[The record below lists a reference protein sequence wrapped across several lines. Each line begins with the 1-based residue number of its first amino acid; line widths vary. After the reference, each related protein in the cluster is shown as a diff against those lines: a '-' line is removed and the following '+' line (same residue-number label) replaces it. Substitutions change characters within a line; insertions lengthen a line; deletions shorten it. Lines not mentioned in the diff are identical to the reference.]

1 MPDNFKKLQ
10 NIYRMFSP
18 GAEIAER
25 SIKPVDAD
33 SILQKL
39 QNILINT
46 SEGVKTV
53 SDLKASLEN
62 LYKGAGIS
70 DGQKK
75 ELNRYFTF
83 YSSLGRLEGGPQSAY
98 MWTSEGHANSGT
110 DVDFHRIIGLPGEDP
125 RMSEKPTS
133 IILSRTPF
141 VSPATRDA
149 SFVESFLNFMPSVVM
164 SRCVPYLDVEF
175 VFDRP
180 AGGDDFLTTASQLKF
195 LLGGKNIKDLGT
207 TDKATYEGSRRKFT
221 PKQPEGVEPL
231 DPVITRNYTATGME
245 MFTSPQTLLNLESDS
260 NSSRYIKV
268 LNPML
273 PFATIESASI
283 NVKGTTGIMCHKTA
297 QLVLML
303 HDRSRLTDIADIIQ
317 PAAYGRTTIWL
328 TYGWRSPSDPN
339 ESGTDGYVET
349 YAEFINN
356 KMLIKEAYGIVN
368 SQFTFDTGGQV
379 KITLSLF
386 TKSASEMRQVTL
398 AEDQPFLQLIRD
410 QEKLSRQIREIKQK
424 YNIEQPEG
432 INKEIRAFTIINGAA
447 NGNSMPDMNEDEV
460 RGAIDNLFNSI
471 GKGSKIPPEEVG
483 KLRSKLNK
491 FYFGEDPGRKKF
503 NFKAKS
509 KENAVAFIQSKFEEL
524 NGPDP
529 FLVFKQVGQIKKME
543 KMMSDFGIDNGE
555 YPYISELESSA
566 KSSVAAS
573 NKETQKLIAGTGKT
587 GSLRSK
593 VVSFGKLFSV
603 FVVPSVYTMDFVD
616 ECQVFFYNINDY
628 AGLASGTNIA
638 EFAIDLPEF
647 LRQYEEQIAANA
659 TVNMTVEQF
668 VQLAVNSQI
677 TDLRAIPFG
686 FRSHQKELF
695 KEWKPD
701 SPNAEIAD
709 KKESQFAARSL
720 AVNAS
725 RGGFQLPNIEVI
737 IEMTRSGLPQDAAGD
752 LLRMYSGTGL
762 DYGQIKDSNQKRI
775 MKIHVFDKGQNPYSA
790 AARILADEKGNG
802 VNFSSNYDVFDPFK
816 KPLPPVVNEK
826 GETVEMTTQQ
836 KEIAGL
842 VKKTYMLNVNGSAED
857 RDNIRRNVSRLVP
870 TLVPG
875 MNNSSITE
883 ASVSTQNDPQMATI
897 QIMGANRSKSPT
909 SQPRG
914 DGMPGLPLRII
925 PVTMSMKSFGCPLI
939 NFAQMFF
946 VDMNTGTTIDNIY
959 GIIGITHSIN
969 PGKFETSLELTPV
982 DAYGKYEAALNLLD
996 EMKNTADKAEDDKP
1010 KVSHQRK
1017 TSVGAAVTAVALNA
1031 AVEGFRSALEL
1042 LSPGDAAPPPQP

>member
-25 SIKPVDAD
+25 SIRPVDAD

-46 SEGVKTV
+46 AEGVKTV
-53 SDLKASLEN
+53 SDLKASLEA
-62 LYKGAGIS
+62 LYKGEGIS
-70 DGQKK
+70 EGQKK

-83 YSSLGRLEGGPQSAY
+83 YSSLGPLEGGAKSAY
-98 MWTSEGHANSGT
+98 MWTSEGHANSGEN
-110 DVDFHRIIGLPGEDP
+110 VDFHRIVGLSAEDP
-125 RMSEKPTS
+125 RINEKPTS

-180 AGGDDFLTTASQLKF
+180 AGGDEFLATASQLKF
-195 LLGGKNIKDLGT
+195 LLGGKKIKDIGVA
-207 TDKATYEGSRRKFT
+207 DQATYEGGRRKFT
-221 PKQPEGVEPL
+221 PKQPSGVPPL
-231 DPVITRNYTATGME
+231 DPAVTRNYTATGME
-245 MFTSPQTLLNLESDS
+245 MFTSPQTLLNLESDRDS
-260 NSSRYIKV
+260 DRYIKV

-283 NVKGTTGIMCHKTA
+283 NIKGTTGIMCHKTA
-297 QLVLML
+297 QLVLVL

-328 TYGWRSPSDPN
+328 TYGWRHPPDSN

-398 AEDQPFLQLIRD
+398 AEDQPFLQLIRE
-410 QEKLSRQIREIKQK
+410 QERLSRQIREIKQK
-424 YNIEQPEG
+424 YNLEQPEG

-447 NGNSMPDMNEDEV
+447 NGNSVPDMKEEDV
-460 RGAIDNLFNSI
+460 RGAIDKLFSSTRDSN
-471 GKGSKIPPEEVG
+471 IPQAEATQL
-483 KLRSKLNK
+483 KTKLNK
-491 FYFGEDPGRKKF
+491 FYFGDDAKRLKF
-503 NFKAKS
+503 NFKVKA
-509 KENAVAFIQSKFEEL
+509 KENATAFIQSKFDEL

-529 FLVFKQVGQIKKME
+529 FLVFRQVGQIKKME
-543 KMMSDFGIDNGE
+543 KMMSDFGADNGE

-566 KSSVAAS
+566 RSSVASAD
-573 NKETQKLIAGTGKT
+573 KGTQRLIAGTRNV

-647 LRQYEEQIAANA
+647 LRQYEEQIAANV

-686 FRSHQKELF
+686 FRSQQKELF
-695 KEWKPD
+695 KAWKPD
-701 SPNAEIAD
+701 APNTEIAD
-709 KKESQFAARSL
+709 KKESQFATRSI

-762 DYGQIKDSNQKRI
+762 DYGQIKDNNQKRI
-775 MKIHVFDKGQNPYSA
+775 MKVHVFDKGQNPYSA

-802 VNFSSNYDVFDPFK
+802 VNFSSRYEVFDPFK
-816 KPLPPVVNEK
+816 KPPPPVTNEK
-826 GETVEMTTQQ
+826 GETVEMTEEQ
-836 KEIAGL
+836 KEVNGL
-842 VKKTYMLNVNGSAED
+842 IKKTYMLKVNGSAAD
-857 RDNIRRNVSRLVP
+857 RDNVRRSVSRLVP

-897 QIMGANRSKSPT
+897 QIMGANRSKSPA

-914 DGMPGLPLRII
+914 DGMPGLPLRVI

-969 PGKFETSLELTPV
+969 PGKFETALELTPV
-982 DAYGKYEAALNLLD
+982 DAYGKYEAALTLLD
-996 EMKNTADKAEDDKP
+996 EMKNTADKAADDKP
-1010 KVSHQRK
+1010 KKESSNSGK
-1017 TSVGAAVTAVALNA
+1017 
-1031 AVEGFRSALEL
+1031 SATK
-1042 LSPGDAAPPPQP
+1042 SNTPKAPEAQSITIPATDPARQQQIPE

>member
-33 SILQKL
+33 GILQKL

-53 SDLKASLEN
+53 SDLKSSLEN
-62 LYKGAGIS
+62 LYKGEGIS
-70 DGQKK
+70 EEQKK
-75 ELNRYFTF
+75 ELNRYFAF
-83 YSSLGRLEGGPQSAY
+83 YSSLGGIEGGPQSAY

-110 DVDFHRIIGLPGEDP
+110 DVDFHRIIGLPSEDP
-125 RMSEKPTS
+125 RISEKPTS

-149 SFVESFLNFMPSVVM
+149 SFVEAFLNFMPSVVM

-180 AGGDDFLTTASQLKF
+180 VGAEDYLTTASQLKF
-195 LLGGKNIKDLGT
+195 LLGGKKVDSLSSA
-207 TDKATYEGSRRKFT
+207 DKGIYEGSRRKFT
-221 PKQPEGVEPL
+221 PKQPAGVEPL
-231 DPVITRNYTATGME
+231 DPVVSRNYTATGME
-245 MFTSPQTLLNLESDS
+245 MFTSPQTLLNLDKDRNSD
-260 NSSRYIKV
+260 RYINV

-273 PFATIESASI
+273 PFATIESASV

-297 QLVLML
+297 QLVLVL

-328 TYGWRSPSDPN
+328 TYGWRHPTDPN
-339 ESGTDGYVET
+339 DSGADGYVET

-398 AEDQPFLQLIRD
+398 AEDQPFLQLIRE
-410 QEKLSRQIREIKQK
+410 QERLSREIREIKQK
-424 YNIEQPEG
+424 YNLEEPEG
-432 INKEIRAFTIINGAA
+432 ISKEIRAFTIINGAA
-447 NGNSMPDMNEDEV
+447 NGNSMPDLKEDEV
-460 RGAIDNLFNSI
+460 RAAIDNLFSGLKAGN
-471 GKGSKIPPEEVG
+471 GKGQIPTTQATDL
-483 KLRSKLNK
+483 KYKLNK
-491 FYFGEDPGRKKF
+491 FYFGNDTNRQKFHFKK
-503 NFKAKS
+503 KA
-509 KENAVAFIQSKFEEL
+509 KENATAFIQSKFEEL

-529 FLVFKQVGQIKKME
+529 FLVFRQVGQIKKME
-543 KMMSDFGIDNGE
+543 KMMLDFGIDNGE
-555 YPYISELESSA
+555 YPYISELEGSA
-566 KSSVAAS
+566 KSSVAAADKS
-573 NKETQKLIAGTGKT
+573 TQALIKGSKES
-587 GSLRSK
+587 SLKSK

-686 FRSHQKELF
+686 FRSQQKELF

-701 SPNAEIAD
+701 APNSEVNDKAEA
-709 KKESQFAARSL
+709 KFAAKSIE
-720 AVNAS
+720 VNS
-725 RGGFQLPNIEVI
+725 GRGGFQLPNIEVI
-737 IEMTRSGLPQDAAGD
+737 IEMTRSGMPQDAEGD
-752 LLRMYSGTGL
+752 LLRMYSSTGL
-762 DYGQIKDSNQKRI
+762 DYAQVKNSNQKRI
-775 MKIHVFDKGQNPYSA
+775 MRVHVFDKGQNPYSA
-790 AARILADEKGNG
+790 AARIIADEKGNG
-802 VNFSSNYDVFDPFK
+802 RSFSSKYEIFDPFK
-816 KPLPPVVNEK
+816 KPGPTPLNEK
-826 GETVEMTTQQ
+826 GEPIEMTEQE
-836 KEIAGL
+836 KEQAGL
-842 VKKTYMLNVNGSAED
+842 TKTTYMLTVNGTASD
-857 RDNIRRNVSRLVP
+857 RDNIRRNVARLVP

-883 ASVSTQNDPQMATI
+883 ASVSTQNDPNMATI
-897 QIMGANRSKSPT
+897 QIMGANRSKSPV

-914 DGMPGLPLRII
+914 DGLPGLPMRII

-969 PGKFETSLELTPV
+969 PGKFETSLELTPI

-996 EMKNTADKAEDDKP
+996 EMKNTADKAADNSPRIKYSSGGGGGN
-1010 KVSHQRK
+1010 KGTK
-1017 TSVGAAVTAVALNA
+1017 KA
-1031 AVEGFRSALEL
+1031 EGTTGQ
-1042 LSPGDAAPPPQP
+1042 SPGIGIAIRSPNQGA